1 MTQRNNDSQNGPD
14 GDEYQGEA
22 LPLTEHLREFRDRL
36 IYTLIALVITT
47 LASSV
52 FAGRFLIILERPL
65 RLKPQAITPT
75 ETIITYFKVSLILGI
90 ALAMPV
96 LLYQIVAYL
105 TPALTKREKRALF
118 VFLPAGTLLFILGLA
133 FATYIALP
141 AALGFLQY
149 FGQDY
154 AEIQWTLSSYVSFVT
169 TVLLW
174 MGLGFQ
180 TPLVIFF
187 IAKLG
192 IVSYATLRENIRW
205 AFLIAAVLA
214 AVITPTPDPFN
225 MLIVMMPLFFL
236 YIFGVFLARFA

>member
-1 MTQRNNDSQNGPD
+1 MTQDNNDSQNTQSDDVYRG
-14 GDEYQGEA
+14 A
-22 LPLTEHLREFRDRL
+22 AMPLTQHLREFRDRL
-36 IYTLIALVITT
+36 IYALVALVITT
-47 LASSV
+47 LASSI

-75 ETIITYFKVSLILGI
+75 ETIITYFKVSLVLGI

-96 LLYQIVAYL
+96 ILYQIVAYL
-105 TPALTKREKRALF
+105 TPALTKREKRYLYI
-118 VFLPAGTLLFILGLA
+118 FLPAGTLLFILGLS

-141 AALGFLQY
+141 AALRFLQY

-169 TVLLW
+169 TVLIW
-174 MGLGFQ
+174 NGIGFQ

-192 IVSYATLRENIRW
+192 IVGYDTLRQNIRW
-205 AFLIAAVLA
+205 AFLISAVLA
-214 AVITPTPDPFN
+214 AIITPTPDPFN
-225 MLIVMMPLFFL
+225 MLIVMLPLFLL

>member
-1 MTQRNNDSQNGPD
+1 MTQHNNDSQTVSNA
-14 GDEYQGEA
+14 DEYQGEA

-36 IYTLIALVITT
+36 IYGLAALVVTT
-47 LASSV
+47 LASSF
-52 FAGRFLIILERPL
+52 FAGRFLIVLERPL

-96 LLYQIVAYL
+96 ILYQIVAYL
-105 TPALTKREKRALF
+105 TPALTKREKRYLF
-118 VFLPAGTLLFILGLA
+118 LFLPAGTLLFILGLA

-141 AALGFLQY
+141 AALRFLQY

-174 MGLGFQ
+174 NGVGFQ
-180 TPLVIFF
+180 TPLVIFTL
-187 IAKLG
+187 AKLG
-192 IVSYATLRENIRW
+192 IVTYDTLRHNIRW

-225 MLIVMMPLFFL
+225 MLIVMLPLFFL
-236 YIFGVFLARFA
+236 YLLGVFLARFA